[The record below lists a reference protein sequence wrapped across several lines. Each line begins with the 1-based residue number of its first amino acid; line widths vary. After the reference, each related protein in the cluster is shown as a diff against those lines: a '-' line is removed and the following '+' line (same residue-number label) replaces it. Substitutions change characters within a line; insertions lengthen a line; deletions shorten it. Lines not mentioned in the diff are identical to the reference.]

1 MLAQDADE
9 VMKPLTRYDDSR
21 TVKGVFHAMSPGG
34 NYGFGW
40 GVEVVRVR
48 SRSEL
53 QGHAERGCKSFGVT
67 PDQGRCTDDQ

>member
-48 SRSEL
+48 SDPSCRDMRS
-53 QGHAERGCKSFGVT
+53 GAVNRSV
-67 PDQGRCTDDQ
+67 